1 VPEEKANDAATLEKL
16 RAMGVTLKPIELP
29 DFPIRS
35 IMGIME
41 AEFAAAFDE
50 LTRSN
55 RDDLLVRQG
64 KGSDANLYR
73 TDRFVPAVEYIQAT
87 RARTLLMEAMERTL
101 SDIDVY
107 LAPITSSRS
116 RNPGS
121 VLNLNTSL
129 TNLTGHPGI
138 VVRNGLNAEGR
149 PTSVTFIGKIYGEA
163 RMLALAHAYQTAT
176 DWHLKHPDLS

>member
-1 VPEEKANDAATLEKL
+1 
-16 RAMGVTLKPIELP
+16 
-29 DFPIRS
+29 
-35 IMGIME
+35 
-41 AEFAAAFDE
+41 
-50 LTRSN
+50 
-55 RDDLLVRQG
+55 
-64 KGSDANLYR
+64 
-73 TDRFVPAVEYIQAT
+73 
-87 RARTLLMEAMERTL
+87 MERTL
-101 SDIDVY
+101 AEIDVY

-163 RMLALAHAYQTAT
+163 QMLALAHAYQTAT
-176 DWHLKHPDLS
+176 DWHLKHPDLTSVG

>member
-1 VPEEKANDAATLEKL
+1 MLEKL
-16 RAMGVTLKPIELP
+16 RAMGVTLKPIDLP

-35 IMGIME
+35 IMGTME
-41 AEFAAAFDE
+41 TEFSAAFDD

-55 RDDLLVRQG
+55 RDDLLARQG
-64 KGSDANLYR
+64 RGSDANLYR
-73 TDRFVPAVEYIQAT
+73 MNRFVPAVEYIQAS
-87 RARTLLMEAMERTL
+87 RARTLLMEAMERTMA
-101 SDIDVY
+101 DIDIY

-116 RNPGS
+116 RTPGS

-149 PTSVTFIGKIYGEA
+149 PTSVTFIGRIYGEA
-163 RMLALAHAYQTAT
+163 QMLGLAHAYQNCDGLA
-176 DWHLKHPDLS
+176 

>member
-1 VPEEKANDAATLEKL
+1 
-16 RAMGVTLKPIELP
+16 
-29 DFPIRS
+29 
-35 IMGIME
+35 MGIME
-41 AEFAAAFDE
+41 AEFAAAFDD

-55 RDDLLVRQG
+55 RDDLLARQG

-87 RARTLLMEAMERTL
+87 RARTLLMEAMDRTL
-101 SDIDVY
+101 ADIDVY

-176 DWHLKHPDLS
+176 DWHLKHPNLS